1 MKGTKKNC
9 RRVSDAYPPP
19 PSGDRKTKTTRVR
32 HALSA

>member
-19 PSGDRKTKTTRVR
+19 LLETVKPKQLACGMR
-32 HALSA
+32 